1 MKLAVAA
8 GLAFVLLPSSCTSRS
23 PAPAASA
30 SADET
35 VAPTLPTPSAS
46 GSSASLSALVLQASL
61 SEQPA
66 DWERALFVP
75 FGEGR
80 RRLRFDPLEET
91 QPLEPHSFAI
101 APDGTFWIL
110 DNGNG
115 RIAHYSI
122 AGTFLEAIPDVGSAA
137 ADLAFV
143 GSDLYVLM
151 DPRGLVASVGGDKA
165 LRPLTVKDGDRAL
178 YVSTLVPSSGDL
190 LAEVG
195 GYADAP
201 GTGPIGVADLGIP
214 GDGSYRPLPGLPLAP
229 KAWMKLVAADSP
241 ETGDQ
246 DFDAQYIGP
255 EVTQIQP
262 IHVALLVDGLSGPRS
277 IPAEVGPGGYVRM
290 GSSVAMYVMISPSRP
305 DDAARFGGGRWL
317 LRIGPGSDPL
327 LWERLPDPGLADEH
341 QIRHLALGP
350 DGSLYLMVLQTDGI
364 QIYRRP

>member
-1 MKLAVAA
+1 MRVAVAA
-8 GLAFVLLPSSCTSRS
+8 GLASLLLSVSCTSPP

-35 VAPTLPTPSAS
+35 VTPALPTPSTS
-46 GSSASLSALVLQASL
+46 GSSASLPSLVLQASL

-80 RRLRFDPLEET
+80 RRLRFDSLKET

-101 APDGTFWIL
+101 GPDGTFWIL
-110 DNGNG
+110 DNANR

-137 ADLAFV
+137 ADLVFV

-151 DPRGLVASVGGDKA
+151 DPRGVVAAVGEDKA
-165 LRPLTVKDGDRAL
+165 LQPLTVKDGDRAL
-178 YVSTLVPSSGDL
+178 YVPFLVPSSGGL

-201 GTGPIGVADLGIP
+201 GTGPIGFADLGIP
-214 GDGSYRPLPGLPLAP
+214 GDGSYGPLPGLPLAP
-229 KAWMKLVAADSP
+229 KAWMKLEAADSP
-241 ETGDQ
+241 EAGDQ
-246 DFDAQYIGP
+246 DFDAEYIGP

-262 IHVALLVDGLSGPRS
+262 IHVDVLVGGLSGPRS

-290 GSSVAMYVMISPSRP
+290 GSSVAMYVMVSPSRP
-305 DDAARFGGGRWL
+305 EDAARFGGGRWL

-327 LWERLPDPGLADEH
+327 LWERLPDPRLGDER

-350 DGSLYLMVLQTDGI
+350 DGSLYLMVLQTDGV